1 MTSRGRIA
9 RLCLRSSQA
18 GAVLLLLAPLGYRI
32 GLVGLL
38 PAFASLALGL
48 LVCLLALVVAS
59 VTWAVS
65 RRRPEVVGPTRTAV
79 LVSVLVLVVPAWAV
93 LSNRGAPPIHHIT
106 TDPDD
111 PPEFVAVV
119 PLRGDNS
126 NPLEYPGG
134 DVESAQRE
142 AYPDLQ
148 PLVLSASPPDVL
160 AQAVQVV
167 ESLGWEVVAVSEDE
181 GRIEATAT
189 TWWFGF
195 KDDVVIRVR
204 PDDAGSRVDLRSV
217 SRVGGGDLGANAARI
232 RAFLAA
238 LKSAA

>member
-79 LVSVLVLVVPAWAV
+79 LVSVLVLVVPAC
-93 LSNRGAPPIHHIT
+93 
-106 TDPDD
+106 
-111 PPEFVAVV
+111 
-119 PLRGDNS
+119 
-126 NPLEYPGG
+126 
-134 DVESAQRE
+134 
-142 AYPDLQ
+142 
-148 PLVLSASPPDVL
+148 VL
-160 AQAVQVV
+160 AQLLACQKVLCGGFQIVV
-167 ESLGWEVVAVSEDE
+167 LTV
-181 GRIEATAT
+181 
-189 TWWFGF
+189 
-195 KDDVVIRVR
+195 
-204 PDDAGSRVDLRSV
+204 
-217 SRVGGGDLGANAARI
+217 
-232 RAFLAA
+232 
-238 LKSAA
+238 